1 MHPGFVVYKQLIN
14 FAENP
19 GIMATKK
26 EQTEPKKKGRKPQWT
41 DAKVEIMCKA
51 IADGKSYKDAFT
63 IARVSKAAFYKHLSE
78 DVDFQDRVK
87 RAEQE
92 YQEWYDSQL
101 VVDCKRS
108 LLELVRGYEW
118 DETTTESST
127 GKDGKSVVVKTKVVH
142 KKAAPNA
149 TAIIFALCNR
159 APGEWSNKHIQEL
172 TGKLTTETT
181 GSGISLANVPDS
193 LLAQVID
200 AINGK

>member
-1 MHPGFVVYKQLIN
+1 MP
-14 FAENP
+14 
-19 GIMATKK
+19 TKT
-26 EQTEPKKKGRKPQWT
+26 EQTEPKKKGRKPKWT

-51 IADGKSYKDAFT
+51 IAAGKSYKDAFT
-63 IARVSKAAFYKHLSE
+63 ATRVSKATFYAHLANDS
-78 DVDFQDRVK
+78 DFSDRVK

-108 LLELVRGYEW
+108 LLELIRGYEW
-118 DETTTESST
+118 DETTTETAT
-127 GKDGKSVVVKTKVVH
+127 GKDGKETVTKKKTVH
-142 KKAAPNA
+142 KKAAPNP

-172 TGKLTTETT
+172 TGKIETE
-181 GSGISLANVPDS
+181 SKPGITLANVPDN

>member
-1 MHPGFVVYKQLIN
+1 M
-14 FAENP
+14 
-19 GIMATKK
+19 

-41 DAKVEIMCKA
+41 DTKVEIMCKA

-63 IARVSKAAFYKHLSE
+63 AARVSKAAFYKHLAE
-78 DVDFQDRVK
+78 DMDFQDRVK
-87 RAEQE
+87 KAEQT
-92 YQEWYDSQL
+92 YQDWYDSQL

-108 LLELVRGYEW
+108 LLELIRGYEW
-118 DETTTESST
+118 DETTTESAT
-127 GKDGKSVVVKTKVVH
+127 GKDGKETVTKKKTVH
-142 KKAAPNA
+142 KKAAPNP

-172 TGKLTTETT
+172 TGKIETETKP
-181 GSGISLANVPDS
+181 GITLANVPDS

>member
-1 MHPGFVVYKQLIN
+1 
-14 FAENP
+14 
-19 GIMATKK
+19 MATK
-26 EQTEPKKKGRKPQWT
+26 ETTTEPKKKGRKPQWT
-41 DAKVEIMCKA
+41 DVKVEIMCKA
-51 IADGKSYKDAFT
+51 IAAGKSYKDAFT
-63 IARVSKAAFYKHLSE
+63 SARVGKTAFYSHLSN
-78 DVDFQDRVK
+78 DADFADRVK

-108 LLELVRGYEW
+108 LLELVQGYEW
-118 DETTTESST
+118 DETTTESALDKN
-127 GKDGKSVVVKTKVVH
+127 GKMVEVKKKIVH
-142 KKAAPNA
+142 KKAAPNP

-172 TGKLTTETT
+172 TGKLTTEQT